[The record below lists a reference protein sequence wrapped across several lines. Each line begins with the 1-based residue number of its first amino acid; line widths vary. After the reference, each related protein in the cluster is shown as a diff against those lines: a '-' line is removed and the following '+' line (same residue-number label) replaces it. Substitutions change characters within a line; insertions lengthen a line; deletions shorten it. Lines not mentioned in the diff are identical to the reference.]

1 MKQLSIFKI
10 FISYPFTVYKSIDFI
25 DVWSEKWKCV
35 NEKTIENNNTFLGRV
50 PKHPQ
55 TSPDLHHTCPKS
67 WDLDRFRSSTSKN
80 LIMIKYLKF
89 TRHGGSAQEIRIL
102 QVGARKENQIGQF
115 RIIRHALPKGHDEE
129 HQRRFILHIKIRQ
142 LPCDVPWPQDGRGG
156 SGESAEGH
164 QKYQEVSKVSLAAC
178 KILGPRPQCDLFS
191 RNEQKQLTTI
201 TTISICI
208 SFYIY
213 IWI

>member
-164 QKYQEVSKVSLAAC
+164 QKYQKFHSQRAKFWG
-178 KILGPRPQCDLFS
+178 LGLSVTCFQEM
-191 RNEQKQLTTI
+191 NKNN
-201 TTISICI
+201 
-208 SFYIY
+208 
-213 IWI
+213 